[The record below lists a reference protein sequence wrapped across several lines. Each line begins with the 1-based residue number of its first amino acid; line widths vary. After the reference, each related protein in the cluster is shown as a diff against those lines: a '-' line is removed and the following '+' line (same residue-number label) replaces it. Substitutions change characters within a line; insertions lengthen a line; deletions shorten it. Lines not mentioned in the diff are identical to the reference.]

1 MMTRLRSLT
10 SLVRHARRQLYVAL
24 LVVLALLLV
33 PVSGNAAIMTVGSP
47 LSIPATLNTSNNLG
61 YPGINTAV
69 PPSPEAPT
77 GIVHTPH
84 FGADTAIWN
93 TAVAGGK
100 AAMPEAGQADKIL
113 LEGCAEQAPGGPP
126 PLTQIH
132 FQSLAPQPGGGLKV
146 ELTSQSYEL
155 PVCGQDGASG
165 STVSSYEPTNLC
177 VSRGDYVGFNDEGGF
192 VEGYYRSG
200 VPYEVLGAA
209 RRSALASF
217 LKGGGTDNGAI
228 FSPLETSAMEGFAT
242 EQNEELMLQVQLGT
256 GSDARYVCPG
266 GTEDAPPVLPV
277 IHVHPQTD
285 GINRSRIVEVAV
297 YCRPASGCAG
307 TATLTLA
314 DLGRSA
320 GHEVGTTQFSI
331 PGDNTS
337 HVAIRVSPQVLT
349 LIRKHNGVATTLS
362 AVVGGQTFTQTVTIK
377 IL

>member
-61 YPGINTAV
+61 YAGINTAV

-93 TAVAGGK
+93 TAVAGGH
-100 AAMPEAGQADKIL
+100 AAMPEAGQADEIL
-113 LEGCAEQAPGGPP
+113 LEGCAEQAPGGPS

-155 PVCGQDGASG
+155 PVCGQNGASG
-165 STVSSYEPTNLC
+165 STVSSYEPINLC

-209 RRSALASF
+209 RRSAVASF

-228 FSPLETSAMEGFAT
+228 FSPLETSGMEGFST
-242 EQNEELMLQVQLGT
+242 EQNEELMMQVQLGT

-266 GTEDAPPVLPV
+266 GTKDAPPVLPV

-297 YCRPASGCAG
+297 YCRPESGCAG

-314 DLGRSA
+314 SLGQSA
-320 GHEVGTTQFSI
+320 AHEVGETQFSI

-349 LIRKHNGVATTLS
+349 LIRKHNGVDTTLS
-362 AVVGGQTFTQTVTIK
+362 AVVGGQTFTQTVKIK

>member
-1 MMTRLRSLT
+1 MMTRTRPLT
-10 SLVRHARRQLYVAL
+10 SPEQHRRPLFAAAL
-24 LVVLALLLV
+24 LAVLALLLL
-33 PVSGNAAIMTVGSP
+33 PAAGRAALTTVGSP
-47 LSIPATLNTSNNLG
+47 LSAPATLNTSNDLG
-61 YPGINTAV
+61 YAGVNTAV
-69 PPSPEAPT
+69 PPSSEVPT
-77 GIVHTPH
+77 GLIHTTH

-93 TAVAGGK
+93 TAVAGGQ
-100 AAMPEAGQADKIL
+100 AAMPATGQADKIL
-113 LEGCAEQAPGGPP
+113 LEGCAEQAPGGPA

-132 FQSLAPQPGGGLKV
+132 FQSLAPQPGGGLRV
-146 ELTSQSYEL
+146 ELTSQPYEL
-155 PVCGQDGASG
+155 PVCGQNGASG
-165 STVSSYEPTNLC
+165 STVSSYEPINLC

-192 VEGYYRSG
+192 VEGFYRSG

-209 RRSALASF
+209 KRSALASF

-228 FSPLETSAMEGFAT
+228 FSPLETSAMEGFSTAG
-242 EQNEELMLQVQLGT
+242 NEELMLQVQLGT

-266 GTEDAPPVLPV
+266 GTKDAPPVLPV

-297 YCRPASGCAG
+297 YCRPASGCDG

-314 DLGRSA
+314 SLGQSA
-320 GHEVGTTQFSI
+320 AHEVGATQFSI

-362 AVVGGQTFTQTVTIK
+362 AVVGGQTFTQTVEIK